1 MQSGLIENEPYN
13 RDVILQATE
22 KLISVARR
30 EGIEVIFVRHGDSSG
45 ELKIGTVGWEIY
57 DTVKPMSGEKIFDK
71 THCSAFRGTLLK
83 EYLDKKKIKTIVLMG
98 MQTEYCIDTTCR
110 VAYEYGYSVIIPEGG
125 TTTFDNITFK
135 ANELLKYYE
144 QKIWNKRFASIIPIE
159 DVTTKMCS
167 KN

>member
-1 MQSGLIENEPYN
+1 
-13 RDVILQATE
+13 
-22 KLISVARR
+22 
-30 EGIEVIFVRHGDSSG
+30 
-45 ELKIGTVGWEIY
+45 
-57 DTVKPMSGEKIFDK
+57 
-71 THCSAFRGTLLK
+71 
-83 EYLDKKKIKTIVLMG
+83 